1 MATGMVLIDHFL
13 KGLLHSFLTC
23 SDRISC
29 RPHNADQSLNS
40 VRHPQRLLLS
50 IAALI
55 TVSSCGPDA
64 PKQQP
69 PPKVQAV
76 MTKMAEFTEGV
87 DTVSTLESTNLV
99 ELQAQSGG
107 RILELKISQGDVV
120 EPGQLLVV
128 LDQAQQQARLAQDR
142 AKAETAKANWQRY
155 AYLADKGAAS
165 QQDLDRYRTQYIA
178 AQETVK
184 SAEATLS
191 YSNLRSPT
199 AGVVADVKPQV
210 GDVIQQGEVFTR
222 LVQNDELE
230 AQVEVPAVFGERLA
244 VGQPVLLSA
253 PGSGKIIAKG
263 TVDSIDPSISKS
275 TQGLLVKAVFPNTD
289 GKLRDGQRLR
299 TRVQVKTKQ
308 ELSVPFAAVT
318 QTSGQSFVF
327 RLGTFEELKAN
338 PGKAELEKLEK
349 AIQDGKLPANAS
361 FALQTPVTVGELEND
376 RYPITKGLQPNQKVA
391 TTNILN
397 LKHGMPVQPQEA
409 GAAQSASPAQAN

>member
-1 MATGMVLIDHFL
+1 MATGIVSRL
-13 KGLLHSFLTC
+13 
-23 SDRISC
+23 
-29 RPHNADQSLNS
+29 HNAVQSLNS
-40 VRHPQRLLLS
+40 VRHPQRLILP

-64 PKQQP
+64 PKQPP

-87 DTVSTLESTNLV
+87 DTISTLESTDLV
-99 ELQAQSGG
+99 ELQAQSDG
-107 RILELKISQGDVV
+107 RILELKINQGDVV
-120 EPGQLLVV
+120 EPGQLLIV
-128 LDQAQQQARLAQDR
+128 LDQAQQQARLAADK

-155 AYLADKGAAS
+155 QYLADKGAAS
-165 QQDLDRYRTQYIA
+165 LQDLDRYRTLYIA

-191 YSNLRSPT
+191 YSNLRSPS
-199 AGVVADVKPQV
+199 AGIVADVKPQV
-210 GDVIQQGEVFTR
+210 GDVIKQGDVLTR

-230 AQVEVPAVFGERLA
+230 AQIEVPAVFGERLE

-253 PGSGKIIAKG
+253 PGSEKIIAKG
-263 TVDSIDPSISKS
+263 TVDSIDPSIIKS

-299 TRVQVKTKQ
+299 TRVQVKSKQ

-338 PGKAELEKLEK
+338 PGKAELETLER
-349 AIQDGKLPANAS
+349 AIEAGKLPANAS

-376 RYPITKGLQPNQKVA
+376 RYPIIKGLQPNQRVA
-391 TTNILN
+391 TTNLLN
-397 LKHGMPVQPQEA
+397 LKHGMPVKQQEV
-409 GAAQSASPAQAN
+409 GATQFTSPAQAN

>member
-1 MATGMVLIDHFL
+1 
-13 KGLLHSFLTC
+13 
-23 SDRISC
+23 
-29 RPHNADQSLNS
+29 
-40 VRHPQRLLLS
+40 
-50 IAALI
+50 
-55 TVSSCGPDA
+55 
-64 PKQQP
+64 
-69 PPKVQAV
+69 

-128 LDQAQQQARLAQDR
+128 LDQAQQQARLAEDR

-155 AYLADKGAAS
+155 EYLADKGAAS

-210 GDVIQQGEVFTR
+210 GDVIKQGEVFTR

-230 AQVEVPAVFGERLA
+230 AQVEVPAVFGERLE

-253 PGSGKIIAKG
+253 PGSEKIIAKG

-299 TRVQVKTKQ
+299 TRVQVKAKQ

-409 GAAQSASPAQAN
+409 GAAQAASPAQAN